1 MASGTTPETGA
12 HLPAVKNRTSVASD
26 RDPGWNGRLNGH
38 LDQLSAGV
46 QSFVSFRL
54 DGCDLAKLTKGG
66 GNFSFWRPVR
76 EVENRDPLER
86 GRDGKG

>member
-1 MASGTTPETGA
+1 M
-12 HLPAVKNRTSVASD
+12 PAVKNRTSVASD

-76 EVENRDPLER
+76 EVENRETHLNVV
-86 GRDGKG
+86 GTVKAKG